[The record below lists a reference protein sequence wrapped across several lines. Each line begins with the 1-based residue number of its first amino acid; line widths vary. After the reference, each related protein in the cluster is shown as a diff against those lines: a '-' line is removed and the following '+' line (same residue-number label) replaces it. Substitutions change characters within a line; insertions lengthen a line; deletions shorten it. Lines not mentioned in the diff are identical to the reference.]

1 MNFANYLET
10 CNYQLHFLGIVFI
23 IRDKLTNDLL
33 LPLHYVADL
42 EDCFNLPCHRMLP
55 LSDKKVFWKNPRETA
70 STELQ
75 AMLKAAFPYSMSTHH
90 VVPLPVVYNIMVTS
104 EQLRTSAI
112 FLTIHRVLKM
122 SSYWPM
128 LELVSKNTDEIE
140 NAANTLFGGQHVNKM
155 LTGPLNIYLT
165 AKKYMFTS
173 DTSSDIISEIE
184 QDALDALLLLAM
196 QHTTTT
202 KIKRVSE
209 FAEFAFPEPP
219 PLPIS
224 PQFLRKASC

>member
-10 CNYQLHFLGIVFI
+10 CNYQLHFVGFFI
-23 IRDKLTNDLL
+23 IRDKVTNDLL
-33 LPLHYVADL
+33 LPLHYVADF
-42 EDCFNLPCHRMLP
+42 EDLLNLPCHRMLP
-55 LSDKKVFWKNPRETA
+55 LSNEKVFWKNPREIA

-128 LELVSKNTDEIE
+128 LELVPKNTDEMK
-140 NAANTLFGGQHVNKM
+140 NAANTLFGGQQVVNKM

-165 AKKYMFTS
+165 AQKYMFTS
-173 DTSSDIISEIE
+173 SDISETE

-202 KIKRVSE
+202 KIKRISE

-219 PLPIS
+219 PLPTS